1 MKVKCFK
8 CQYVRELRIGRKKA
22 LSLPP
27 LSLSNGMNAEIHL
40 FFPMTSLHHF
50 DKQTK
55 IGIA

>member
-1 MKVKCFK
+1 MLEHL
-8 CQYVRELRIGRKKA
+8 ELEEKKT

-40 FFPMTSLHHF
+40 FFPMTSLHHL

-55 IGIA
+55 IGNA